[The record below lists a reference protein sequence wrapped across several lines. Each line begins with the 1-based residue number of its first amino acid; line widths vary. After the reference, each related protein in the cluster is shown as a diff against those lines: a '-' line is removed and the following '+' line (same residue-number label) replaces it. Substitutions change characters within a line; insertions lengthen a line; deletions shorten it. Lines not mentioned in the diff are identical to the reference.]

1 MQEKNTVREAYE
13 EQIFQIGGSRKGS
26 MWKKNKILAQ
36 YKGSNTP
43 TALPLVR
50 LHIENGILFWMLH
63 FNRNTV
69 NPELI

>member
-1 MQEKNTVREAYE
+1 MKSIYLRLGFRDRLCVE
-13 EQIFQIGGSRKGS
+13 E
-26 MWKKNKILAQ
+26 NKILAQ

-50 LHIENGILFWMLH
+50 LHIENSILFWMLH

-69 NPELI
+69 NPELV